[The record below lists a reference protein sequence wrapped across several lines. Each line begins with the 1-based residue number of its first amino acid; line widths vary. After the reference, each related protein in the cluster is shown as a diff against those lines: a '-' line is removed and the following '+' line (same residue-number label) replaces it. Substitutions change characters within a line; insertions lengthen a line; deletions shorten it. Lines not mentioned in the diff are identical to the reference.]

1 MRCLCVSVAAAAKP
15 KAEAA
20 KATAGPVEINNFPRQ
35 MREAV
40 TYTSALGGLT
50 ALGMGSPN
58 AAFTSM
64 STVFGLRSV
73 GCVIAR

>member
-1 MRCLCVSVAAAAKP
+1 
-15 KAEAA
+15 
-20 KATAGPVEINNFPRQ
+20 

-64 STVFGLRSV
+64 STVFGLRSAFYNL
-73 GCVIAR
+73 VITQYKSRIATLESIVAKNP